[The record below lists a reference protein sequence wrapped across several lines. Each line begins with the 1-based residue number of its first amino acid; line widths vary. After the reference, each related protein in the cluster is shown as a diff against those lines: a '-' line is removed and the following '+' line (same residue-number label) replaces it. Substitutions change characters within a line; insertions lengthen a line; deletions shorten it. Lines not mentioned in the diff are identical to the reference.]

1 VDDIVTTAT
10 AALVTGVNMTSITN
24 AAVSGKLE
32 YATAPNG
39 DRLVSLAAVR
49 ALARAAGIQ
58 PR

>member
-24 AAVSGKLE
+24 AAVSGNLE
-32 YATAPNG
+32 YTTAPSG
-39 DRLVSLAAVR
+39 DLLVSLAAVR